1 MMITLLTR
9 DYKRKKW
16 VKDQGWENI
25 LRKEIQKEYTGK
37 HRGVKGKHGEGGAL
51 RLGEGKP
58 GEAQSPIGRIV
69 TKPTYKLIGG
79 PNTIV

>member
-1 MMITLLTR
+1 MITSLIR

-16 VKDQGWENI
+16 VKDEGWENI
-25 LRKEIQKEYTGK
+25 LRKEIQKEYTRK
-37 HRGVKGKHGEGGAL
+37 HRGTKGKHSKGGAL
-51 RLGEGKP
+51 RLGEGRP
-58 GEAQSPIGRIV
+58 GEAHSPIGKIV